1 MSTINALITDF
12 GGVLTTSIF
21 ESFNQFAI
29 DHGLEPEIL
38 KTVFA
43 ETIAMGPTNILYRME
58 TGELSQE
65 EFESLFAA
73 ELSKRSG
80 TQIEALELK
89 ARMFSQVRPD
99 PEMVNAIIAI
109 RKAGFPTAL
118 LSNSWGP
125 GGYPRETFGDLF
137 DAVVISGEVGLRK
150 PDPEIY
156 RMAAKLIEVEP
167 TSCVFIDDIK
177 GNVEGA
183 EAVGMTGIHHR
194 DAELT
199 VKKLEEMF
207 EMSLQQPS

>member
-1 MSTINALITDF
+1 MPAINALITDF

-29 DHGLEPEIL
+29 DHQLEPELL
-38 KTVFA
+38 KAVFA
-43 ETIAMGPTNILYRME
+43 ETIAEGPGNILYRME

-65 EFESLFAA
+65 EFETLFAA
-73 ELSKRSG
+73 ALSKRSG
-80 TQIEALELK
+80 VQIEALELK
-89 ARMFSQVRPD
+89 ARMFSRVRPA
-99 PEMVNAIIAI
+99 PEVVNAIIAI
-109 RKAGFPTAL
+109 KKAGFPTAL

-156 RMAAKLIEVEP
+156 RMAAKLIDAEP
-167 TSCVFIDDIK
+167 FSCVFIDDIK
-177 GNVEGA
+177 DNVRGA

-194 DAELT
+194 EPEAT
-199 VKKLEEMF
+199 VAKLEEMF
-207 EMSLQQPS
+207 GLTLA

>member
-1 MSTINALITDF
+1 MPTINALITDF

-29 DHGLEPEIL
+29 DHDVEPEVL
-38 KTVFA
+38 KAVFA
-43 ETIAMGPTNILYRME
+43 ETIASGPTNILYRME

-80 TQIEALELK
+80 IQIEALELK

-99 PEMVNAIIAI
+99 PVVVNAIIAI
-109 RKAGFPTAL
+109 KKAGFPTAL

-156 RMAAKLIEVEP
+156 RRAAKLIDAEP
-167 TSCVFIDDIK
+167 SSCVFIDDIK
-177 GNVEGA
+177 DNVKGA

-194 DAELT
+194 EPEAT
-199 VKKLEEMF
+199 VTKLEELF
-207 EMSLQQPS
+207 GLTLA

>member
-1 MSTINALITDF
+1 MERTKALITDF

-21 ESFNQFAI
+21 ESFKQFAI
-29 DHGLEPEIL
+29 DHGMEPDVL

-43 ETIAMGPTNILYRME
+43 ETIAKGPMNMLYRME

-65 EFESLFAA
+65 EFETLFA
-73 ELSKRSG
+73 EQLTERSG
-80 TQIEALELK
+80 VRIEPLELK
-89 ARMFSQVRPD
+89 ARMFSQVRPV
-99 PEMVNAIIAI
+99 PKIVNSITLI

-125 GGYPRETFGDLF
+125 DGYPRETFGDLF

-156 RMAAKLIEVEP
+156 RLAAKLIDAEP
-167 TSCVFIDDIK
+167 SSCVFIDDLK
-177 GNVEGA
+177 DNVEGA

-194 DAELT
+194 EPEVTVATLEGMFGLT
-199 VKKLEEMF
+199 LD
-207 EMSLQQPS
+207 